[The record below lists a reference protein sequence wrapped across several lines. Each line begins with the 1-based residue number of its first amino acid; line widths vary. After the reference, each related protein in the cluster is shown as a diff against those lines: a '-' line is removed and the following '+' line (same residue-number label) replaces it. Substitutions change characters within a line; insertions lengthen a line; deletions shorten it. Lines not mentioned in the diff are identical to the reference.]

1 MKGEELAEGV
11 YGFETH
17 GVVNWYL
24 VEDGERLMAVDAGLA
39 ASWDEFERWIAAR
52 GRKVADLAAVVL
64 THAHM
69 DHFGFAARA
78 QKEAGAR
85 IYAHREEAE
94 LVRHPIRP
102 RNAERP
108 VLPYLRYDA
117 TRRLLLE
124 VAKGGFRT
132 RGVESFDEVDGD
144 VAVLEDAPGRPRM
157 VFTPGHT
164 HGHCAVH
171 LAERNVVFP
180 GDAWVTRDPYTG
192 LEGPRLVARS
202 ATNDVEQNLKSLEA
216 LEKIDAQ
223 LALTGHGPPW
233 REGAADGA
241 RQARQAGAA

>member
-1 MKGEELAEGV
+1 MKGEELAQGV

-24 VEDGERLMAVDAGLA
+24 VEDGDRLMAVDAGLA

-52 GRKVADLAAVVL
+52 GRQVSDLVAVVL
-64 THAHM
+64 TLAHI

-78 QKEAGAR
+78 QEQAGAR
-85 IYAHREEAE
+85 IYAHQHEGP
-94 LVRHPIRP
+94 LVHHPIRP
-102 RNAERP
+102 RKAERP
-108 VLPYLRYDA
+108 VLPYLRYGA
-117 TRRLLLE
+117 ARRILLE
-124 VAKGGFRT
+124 VAMGGFRT
-132 RGVESFDEVDGD
+132 HGVESFDEVNGDG
-144 VAVLEDAPGRPRM
+144 AVLDDLPGKPRV

-171 LAERNVVFP
+171 LPDRNVVFP

-192 LEGPRLVARS
+192 LEGPRLVARP
-202 ATNDVEQNLKSLEA
+202 ATNDVEQNLKSLET
-216 LEKIDAQ
+216 LEQIDAG

-241 RQARQAGAA
+241 RQARHAGAA